1 MQPPVSRDLPHR
13 GEVLAAAAVLIVLA
27 HALFAQLTGLI
38 ALACHLTGRATRWR
52 IVWLAAPAAV
62 GLIWTLAVGIGPAVA
77 GLIAGPAH
85 VLSCLQGHPPR
96 LAGAFAGVASW
107 LPRQLPLALITGPAE
122 AALAWPLRGPDGHE
136 PRPGLVAGAR
146 RRLNLRRLR
155 DGELPARDGA
165 VLGVDEETG
174 APVALSWSA
183 LGGGV
188 LVTGT
193 PGHEV
198 TETAWRLVRAALRRR
213 KPVIVIDLDP
223 AAGVAGW
230 LGTECARYGCPV
242 ITEVATDLDVA
253 LLAAV
258 RGRAAALVT
267 ARGGGGKPSGGKPG
281 GGKPSAV
288 AACEAVVLLCGELQR
303 IGADGDGLVWL
314 RGGQGLP
321 EQLVASLTTAGAA
334 AGLPLVLTASDPGQI
349 PVGVVIR
356 HTGPGELTLGSRRV
370 VTP

>member
-1 MQPPVSRDLPHR
+1 MQAPVSRDLPHR
-13 GEVLAAAAVLIVLA
+13 GELLAAAAVLIVLA
-27 HALFAQLTGLI
+27 HALFAQLTGLT
-38 ALACHLTGRATRWR
+38 ALACPLTGRATRWR
-52 IVWLAAPAAV
+52 IVWLVAPAGA
-62 GLIWTLAVGIGPAVA
+62 GLIWTLAVGTRPAVA

-96 LAGAFAGVASW
+96 LAEAFAGAAAW

-122 AALAWPLRGPDGHE
+122 AALAWPLRGPAGHE

-174 APVALSWSA
+174 APVALSWST

-188 LVTGT
+188 LVTGA
-193 PGHEV
+193 PHHEV

-230 LGTECARYGCPV
+230 LGAECARYGCPI
-242 ITEVATDLDVA
+242 ITELKTPLDVA

-267 ARGGGGKPSGGKPG
+267 ARGDPAL
-281 GGKPSAV
+281 AV
-288 AACEAVVLLCGELQR
+288 AACEAVVVLCGELLR

-314 RGGQGLP
+314 RGCQGLS
-321 EQLVASLTTAGAA
+321 EESLASLAAAGAA

-349 PVGVVIR
+349 PVGIVIR